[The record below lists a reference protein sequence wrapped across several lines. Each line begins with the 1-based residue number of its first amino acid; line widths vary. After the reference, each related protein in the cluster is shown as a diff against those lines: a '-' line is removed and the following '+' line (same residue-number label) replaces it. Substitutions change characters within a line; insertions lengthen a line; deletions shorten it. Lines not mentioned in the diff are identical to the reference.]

1 MIIPHES
8 SRFLKSRNFLPIA
21 TRTKYLL
28 SSRDAISLSNALGK
42 DSEGYLYNGILSI
55 GTGIQ
60 SILNNNYGWA
70 TVKFY
75 YSVFYLARANLGVHN
90 ICIVY
95 DGSKPFSIISKPGEL
110 LQKRKGTTHKLVLDQ
125 FKQNLSANIMLGNDI
140 NGKCP
145 FSFMMEQRE
154 LMNYRS
160 AVMSD
165 PNIPEQYKEI
175 INSNKKIR
183 QWLNIYLSDNIEVYT
198 FDEEHACLAYP
209 FKFLIHTIEMFKNNS
224 MTCRYLKKNSSF
236 IRRLFSDGSGDFD
249 FILKKF
255 DEF

>member
-8 SRFLKSRNFLPIA
+8 SHFLKSRNFLPIA
-21 TRTKYLL
+21 TRTKFLL
-28 SSRDAISLSNALGK
+28 SSSDAMSLSNALGK

-55 GTGIQ
+55 GSGIQ

-75 YSVFYLARANLGVHN
+75 YSVFYLARANLGVNN

-95 DGSKPFSIISKPGEL
+95 DGSKPFSIISKPGEQ

-125 FKQNLSANIMLGNDI
+125 FRQNMSAHIMLGNDI
-140 NGKCP
+140 NAQCP
-145 FSFMMEQRE
+145 LEWLMEQRE

-160 AVMSD
+160 AVMPD
-165 PNIPEQYKEI
+165 PNIPEQYEEI
-175 INSNKKIR
+175 INSNKTIR

-198 FDEEHACLAYP
+198 FNEEHACLAYP
-209 FKFLIHTIEMFKNNS
+209 FKFLIHTIEMFKNNN
-224 MTCRYLKKNSSF
+224 MTCRYLTENASF
-236 IRRLFSDGSGDFD
+236 IKRLFSDKSGSLDL
-249 FILKKF
+249 ILKKF
-255 DEF
+255 DEL

>member
-8 SRFLKSRNFLPIA
+8 SGFLKSRKFLPIA
-21 TRTKYLL
+21 TRTKFLL
-28 SSRDAISLSNALGK
+28 SSSDAMMLSNALGK

-60 SILNNNYGWA
+60 SILNKNYGWA

-75 YSVFYLARANLGVHN
+75 YSVFYLARANLGVNN

-95 DGSKPFSIISKPGEL
+95 DGSKPFSIISKQGEQ
-110 LQKRKGTTHKLVLDQ
+110 LQKRKGTTHKLVLEQ
-125 FKQNLSANIMLGNDI
+125 FRQNLSAHILLGNDI
-140 NGKCP
+140 NGECP
-145 FSFMMEQRE
+145 FSFMMKQRE
-154 LMNYRS
+154 LMNYKA
-160 AVMSD
+160 AVMPD
-165 PNIPEQYKEI
+165 PNVPKQYEEI

-209 FKFLIHTIEMFKNNS
+209 FKFLIHTINMFKNNS
-224 MTCRYLKKNSSF
+224 MTCRYLRKNASF
-236 IRRLFSDGSGDFD
+236 IRRLFSDKSGYFD